1 MKCVCGYEQ
10 GYAWVGEDP
19 MGDGFGSEG
28 YVDVNPDG
36 DKFRKI
42 KGYFNLDTNDSWSDG
57 AEVRL
62 YSCPECGTIKAV
74 EN

>member
-10 GYAWVGEDP
+10 GYNWVGEDP
-19 MGDGFGSEG
+19 SEEE
-28 YVDVNPDG
+28 YIEVNPDG

-42 KGYFNLDTNDSWSDG
+42 KGYFNLETNESWSDG

-62 YSCPECGTIKAV
+62 YSCPECGTVQAV

>member
-10 GYAWVGEDP
+10 GMDWITP
-19 MGDGFGSEG
+19 EG
-28 YVDVNPDG
+28 KEVEEYVEVNPDG

-42 KGYFNLDTNDSWSDG
+42 KGYFNLETNESWTDG

-62 YSCPECGTIKAV
+62 YACPECGTIKAV